1 MPTQNIFP
9 KFFSDSLFG
18 HMLINKYTKD
28 PVYAFHIFSFH
39 VTWRQVFLFIYKTTS
54 WTIVFSKHWFFP
66 LLLIQKTC
74 TLSFFLSM
82 SFAKISFLNF
92 KTSSKLKNKNKKQ
105 STFLIY
111 NSFFLDQSEY
121 TEHIILFFGKSRGP
135 FCLLSNIPPDNT
147 QIIYQH
153 CAGGWVISGCNTP
166 QVEFIWISS
175 LHR

>member
-1 MPTQNIFP
+1 
-9 KFFSDSLFG
+9 
-18 HMLINKYTKD
+18 MLPEDK
-28 PVYAFHIFSFH
+28 SFC
-39 VTWRQVFLFIYKTTS
+39 LFIRQLLEQLS
-54 WTIVFSKHWFFP
+54 SVSIDFFP

-121 TEHIILFFGKSRGP
+121 TEHIILFFGKSCGP

-153 CAGGWVISGCNTP
+153 CAGG
-166 QVEFIWISS
+166 
-175 LHR
+175 